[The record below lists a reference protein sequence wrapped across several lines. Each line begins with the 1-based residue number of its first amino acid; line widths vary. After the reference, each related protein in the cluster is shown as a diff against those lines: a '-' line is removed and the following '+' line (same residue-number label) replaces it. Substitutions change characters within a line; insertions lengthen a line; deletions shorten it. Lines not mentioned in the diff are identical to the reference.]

1 MPGIVLFFGLRYVS
15 CILGTVG
22 RPLFGLVTVQSL
34 LGDWINKNARQHWLT
49 HSHDS
54 FALRWCLT
62 DRRHC
67 PWLHTRSYQK
77 SYYLLCIHLRRLE
90 GEMHIFFF
98 SLFDCI
104 DNYNWSS
111 YNTNLSLFRFMVPIR
126 CNKVTPSPEWQLPN
140 TYYVQSC
147 VHFGSAQIC
156 RAVQSL
162 IFFDVLVMYVTK
174 IFLRVLHEKFITDKS
189 FLTFSSTF
197 LHTLSQYNYNLHV
210 ISCHFPAISETL
222 RNLQTMDILII

>member
-126 CNKVTPSPEWQLPN
+126 CNKVTPSPEWQLPT

-156 RAVQSL
+156 RAVKSLFFFMFLSCTLPKFSFEYCTKSSLRTSLFWHLAPLSCIHCHSIIIICTSSLATFRQSAKRCA
-162 IFFDVLVMYVTK
+162 IFK
-174 IFLRVLHEKFITDKS
+174 PW
-189 FLTFSSTF
+189 TF
-197 LHTLSQYNYNLHV
+197 
-210 ISCHFPAISETL
+210 
-222 RNLQTMDILII
+222 